1 MAFHM
6 TEAGGD
12 PEDSTEMMRRMFGPQ
27 AVDNAIRQAISTCWM
42 VLPDDKRTAENV
54 EAEIRRLVD
63 RALSNFRDDAKTFL
77 DGT

>member
-1 MAFHM
+1 MVFHM
-6 TEAGGD
+6 TEADGD
-12 PEDSTEMMRRMFGPQ
+12 PENSGEMMRRMFGPQ

-63 RALSNFRDDAKTFL
+63 RALANFRDDAKTFL
-77 DGT
+77 S